1 MTLRLNE
8 AQDALLNPN
17 SFKPTYRPTTPTAK
31 PSPTRAPSA
40 SFQREW
46 ASPHKTRPVRKTRS
60 NGEWMI
66 VAIAAVAVIVV
77 STIVVLAFTYS
88 GPIGF
93 SVRVLPAIL
102 IALVWTTAGLQ
113 KPPMAT
119 FLLLGLGVLL
129 WPLSAASVAPFSVFA
144 TAIPTP
150 IWCIVT
156 VAFVAMIVLRTASSR
171 ASWTRKPAAA

>member
-1 MTLRLNE
+1 MDSPTHHELLCVSPDATADEIRASYRRLIRIYHPDVAGAAGAAMTLRLNE

-102 IALVWTTAGLQ
+102 I
-113 KPPMAT
+113 
-119 FLLLGLGVLL
+119 
-129 WPLSAASVAPFSVFA
+129 
-144 TAIPTP
+144 
-150 IWCIVT
+150 
-156 VAFVAMIVLRTASSR
+156 
-171 ASWTRKPAAA
+171 